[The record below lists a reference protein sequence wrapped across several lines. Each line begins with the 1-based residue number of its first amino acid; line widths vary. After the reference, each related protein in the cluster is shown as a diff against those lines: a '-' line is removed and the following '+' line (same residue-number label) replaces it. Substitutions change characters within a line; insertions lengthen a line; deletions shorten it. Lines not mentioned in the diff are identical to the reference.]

1 MGRPQQLAAGIL
13 PLSFVITGG
22 LLLSPS
28 TMLVLGHTEF
38 QSSRLWSECTDHW
51 ATSPSPYVVICVL
64 IWMISWPLSEISG
77 RGDLMCVECLCSC
90 PLPSLTAVAWVSKGG
105 NTPCSSLGRQNFL
118 SHTVAFIMKSWVTTY
133 FMAQLTFLL
142 PRESPSTI
150 SSGHESSGGRRL
162 WQRWNSK
169 AENLLRYDSGG

>member
-1 MGRPQQLAAGIL
+1 MGLPQQLAAGIL

-22 LLLSPS
+22 SPLSPR
-28 TMLVLGHTEF
+28 TYVGTGPYRIPVLTPVK
-38 QSSRLWSECTDHW
+38 W

-64 IWMISWPLSEISG
+64 IWMISWPLSEIRG
-77 RGDLMCVECLCSC
+77 RDLMCIECLCSC

-162 WQRWNSK
+162 WQMWNSK

>member
-1 MGRPQQLAAGIL
+1 
-13 PLSFVITGG
+13 
-22 LLLSPS
+22 
-28 TMLVLGHTEF
+28 MLVLGHTEF

-51 ATSPSPYVVICVL
+51 TTSPSPYAVICVL

-118 SHTVAFIMKSWVTTY
+118 SRTVDFIMKSCVTTY

-142 PRESPSTI
+142 PKSLHLQFLQAMNPVGGGVFGRCEIRKLRICCVMTVEDKYTCPCNKFVTETRITFLLPS
-150 SSGHESSGGRRL
+150 
-162 WQRWNSK
+162 
-169 AENLLRYDSGG
+169 